1 MFVHH
6 FRLFAR
12 ARPPHMRSNH
22 PRGRVHHPYLRK
34 IPPGL
39 RAGSQVRQ
47 CLETFPTVTLEA
59 NVQPITRSV
68 LRVRLTIEATFKWR
82 DASHG
87 NALKWLLWV
96 EDSNNE
102 HIYHSETFFL
112 TKKAAK
118 EGTHQGEQF

>member
-1 MFVHH
+1 MLNSPPQ
-6 FRLFAR
+6 RLN
-12 ARPPHMRSNH
+12 PP
-22 PRGRVHHPYLRK
+22 PLRVNC
-34 IPPGL
+34 
-39 RAGSQVRQ
+39 AQVRQ
-47 CLETFPTVTLEA
+47 CLETFPSVTLEA

-82 DASHG
+82 DATHG

-118 EGTHQGEQF
+118 EGPQ